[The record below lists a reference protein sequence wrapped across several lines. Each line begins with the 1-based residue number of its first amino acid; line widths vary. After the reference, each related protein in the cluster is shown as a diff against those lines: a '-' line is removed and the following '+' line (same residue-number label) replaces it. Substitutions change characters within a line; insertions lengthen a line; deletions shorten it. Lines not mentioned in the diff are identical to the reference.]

1 MTGLEKMKSQIL
13 DEAKATANSK
23 IQEAENQAKEILET
37 ASQEAAKV
45 ADSISQ
51 KSAAEIA
58 NYKERV
64 ESSIDLKKR
73 TEILKAK
80 QEVIAQVLEKA
91 YKAVCEM
98 DTQSYFAL
106 LEKMLD
112 KYALAQDGEIYLS
125 VVDRERMPAD
135 FVSKI
140 EAAAKA
146 KGGSLKLG
154 EVDKKVTDGFIL
166 VYGGVE
172 ENCTLKAMFDAKKD
186 ELSDCVYQL
195 LFL

>member
-13 DEAKATANSK
+13 DEAKATADSK

-80 QEVIAQVLEKA
+80 QEVISRVLEKA
-91 YKAVCEM
+91 YNAVCEM
-98 DTQSYFAL
+98 DAKSYFAL

-125 VVDRERMPAD
+125 AADRERMPAD
-135 FVSKI
+135 FAGKI
-140 EAAAKA
+140 EAAAKD

-154 EVDKKVTDGFIL
+154 EEDKKVTDGFIL

>member
-13 DEAKATANSK
+13 DEAKATADSK
-23 IQEAENQAKEILET
+23 IQEAENQAKEILDT
-37 ASQEAAKV
+37 ATQEAAKA
-45 ADSISQ
+45 ADGISQ

-64 ESSIDLKKR
+64 ASSIDLKKR

-80 QEVIAQVLEKA
+80 QEVIAEVLEKA
-91 YKAVCEM
+91 YETVCAM
-98 DTQSYFAL
+98 DTESYFAL

-112 KYALAQDGEIYLS
+112 KYALAQEGEIYFS
-125 VVDRERMPAD
+125 AADRERMPDGFAA
-135 FVSKI
+135 KI

-146 KGGSLKLG
+146 RGGSLK
-154 EVDKKVTDGFIL
+154 F

-172 ENCTLKAMFDAKKD
+172 ENCTIRAMFDAKKD

>member
-13 DEAKATANSK
+13 DEAKATADSK
-23 IQEAENQAKEILET
+23 IQEAENQAKEILDT
-37 ASQEAAKV
+37 ATQEAAKA
-45 ADSISQ
+45 ADGISQ

-64 ESSIDLKKR
+64 ASSIDLKKR

-80 QEVIAQVLEKA
+80 QEVIAEVLEKA
-91 YKAVCEM
+91 YETVCAM
-98 DTQSYFAL
+98 DTESYFAL

-112 KYALAQDGEIYLS
+112 KYALAQEGEIYFS
-125 VVDRERMPAD
+125 AADRERMPDGFAA
-135 FVSKI
+135 KI

-146 KGGSLKLG
+146 RGGSLKFG
-154 EVDKKVTDGFIL
+154 EEDKKVTDGFIL
-166 VYGGVE
+166 VFGGVE
-172 ENCTLKAMFDAKKD
+172 ENCTIRAMFDAKKD

>member
-13 DEAKATANSK
+13 DEAKATADSK
-23 IQEAENQAKEILET
+23 IQEAENQAKEILE
-37 ASQEAAKV
+37 AAKQEAAK
-45 ADSISQ
+45 AANGISQ

-58 NYKERV
+58 NYRERAA
-64 ESSIDLKKR
+64 SSADLKKR

-91 YKAVCEM
+91 YETVCGM
-98 DTQSYFAL
+98 DAESYFAL
-106 LEKMLD
+106 LGKMLE

-125 VVDRERMPAD
+125 AADRERMPAD
-135 FVSKI
+135 FAGKI

-146 KGGSLKLG
+146 RGGSLKLG
-154 EVDKKVTDGFIL
+154 EEDKKVANGFIL
-166 VYGGVE
+166 VYGGIE
-172 ENCTLKAMFDAKKD
+172 ENCTLKAIFDAKRD